1 MSDKKR
7 IIIIA
12 IVVILVVL
20 LLIALVWWLINRQQ
34 EPLPEPPVVG
44 GGNQPRQEI
53 VDQMSQLPP
62 PSPERMSAEESYPLD
77 LKQLAFSFTERY
89 GSYSNQGGYKNLDD
103 LKSLMT
109 DKMIG
114 KVDNFTMDTRISAG
128 EYEGYDTKALT
139 GEFLEF
145 FDSRAKM
152 SIGTQRFH
160 YIGDSLNPESFYQD
174 LTLYLVKVGGEW
186 KVDDAYWEE

>member
-1 MSDKKR
+1 MSDRKR

-34 EPLPEPPVVG
+34 ERLPEPPST

-62 PSPERMSAEESYPLD
+62 PSPERMSAEDSYPLD
-77 LKQLAFSFTERY
+77 LKQLAFSFAERY
-89 GSYSNQGGYKNLDD
+89 GSYSNQGGYKNLAD

-109 DKMIG
+109 SKMINQ
-114 KVDNFTMDTRISAG
+114 VDDFTTETRLSG
-128 EYEGYDTKALT
+128 GDYEGYDTRALT
-139 GEFLEF
+139 SEFLEF
-145 FDSRAKM
+145 SETRAKV
-152 SIGTQRFH
+152 SVGTQRFH
-160 YIGDSLNPESFYQD
+160 YQGDSANPEIFYQD
-174 LTLYLVKVGGEW
+174 LTLYLVKAGNDW
-186 KVDDAYWEE
+186 KIDEAYWEK